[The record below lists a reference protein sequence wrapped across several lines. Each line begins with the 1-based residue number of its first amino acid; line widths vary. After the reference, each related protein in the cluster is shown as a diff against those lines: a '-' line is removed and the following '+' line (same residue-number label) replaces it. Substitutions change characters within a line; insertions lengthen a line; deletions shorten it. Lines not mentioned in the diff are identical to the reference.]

1 VAHARTKPEVS
12 AIDHI
17 YLAVSDIDRSVRFY
31 DPLMRLLGFRKGT
44 NPIDG
49 QPHAHYFNRA
59 VRITLRPAKTVAAHD
74 PYAPGLHHICLRVA
88 DRAAVD
94 AAARGLKR
102 LGIDV
107 TGPRLYPEYEP
118 DYYACF
124 FADPDGIR
132 FEIVNHLRKRREV
145 IRVWRQ
151 LTDFENPLAKLR
163 ARTTRRGA
171 PRARS

>member
-1 VAHARTKPEVS
+1 MKPEVS

-17 YLAVSDIDRSVRFY
+17 YLTVSDIDRSARFY
-31 DPLMRLLGFRKGT
+31 DQVMRLFGFRKGT
-44 NPIDG
+44 DPIDE
-49 QPHAHYFNRA
+49 QPHARYFNRA

-88 DRAAVD
+88 DRAAVS

-132 FEIVNHLRKRREV
+132 FELVNHLRKRREV
-145 IRVWRQ
+145 IRKWRQ
-151 LTDFENPLAKLR
+151 LMDFENPLAKLSVR
-163 ARTTRRGA
+163 AMQRGA
-171 PRARS
+171 RCARS